1 MPASVHHQSIVLPPA
16 CYTETVFLSDPPY
29 LNNDVSNGVIEAR
42 ASCSARPTV
51 ARPHPGNKVQEL
63 QTTNPIFIGGVPRS
77 GTTLVRVILDT
88 HPRIFC
94 GTELRVVPAL
104 AGLWHSFNS
113 TAQPLLESAYAV
125 DAERLRDIFSDL
137 VLAFLTPSWEASG
150 KPRVAEKTPFNI
162 LVFPELARLFPD
174 APLVHVIR
182 DVRDVVASRLE
193 RDRAFA
199 GGGGLGSSVDTI
211 ALARIRA
218 EEWVAAMAVRRQ
230 MLLTDSSSR
239 TYFELRYEDLVSSPH
254 TVLAALFAFLGE
266 TFDPAVLDYHRIERN
281 VDGSEEWSADAVRK
295 PLFASSYG
303 RWRKCLSADELSS
316 VIQVAGPVLQELG
329 YDASA

>member
-1 MPASVHHQSIVLPPA
+1 M
-16 CYTETVFLSDPPY
+16 
-29 LNNDVSNGVIEAR
+29 
-42 ASCSARPTV
+42 
-51 ARPHPGNKVQEL
+51 QEL
-63 QTTNPIFIGGVPRS
+63 QSTNPIFIGGVPRS

-104 AGLWHSFNS
+104 ACLWHSFNS

-125 DAERLRDIFSDL
+125 DAEHLRGIFADL
-137 VLAFLTPSWEASG
+137 VLAFLKPSWEASG

-193 RDRAFA
+193 RDRAGA
-199 GGGGLGSSVDTI
+199 GGGGELGPCADTI

-218 EEWVAAMAVRRQ
+218 EEWVSAMAVRRE
-230 MLLTDSSSR
+230 MLLTDSFSR
-239 TYFELRYEDLVSSPH
+239 TYFELRYEDLVSSPQ

-266 TFDPAVLDYHRIERN
+266 TFDPAVLDYHRVERN
-281 VDGSEEWSADAVRK
+281 VDGSEEWSAAAVRK

-303 RWRKCLSADELSS
+303 RWRQCLSADELSS
-316 VIQVAGPVLQELG
+316 VMQVAGPVLEELG
-329 YDASA
+329 YDAST